1 MKKIHI
7 TSVILSAFLLASC
20 GEAAMTNTKTPY
32 EIEVIKAGDLTKSIT
47 LEKSALMKAGT
58 QVTLTAQAGG
68 RVGSVFVKPGDTVA
82 AWEVIVQIED
92 VYGSTNNARE
102 EAAIALESAQLT
114 LSSTT
119 LSLDQSLASA
129 KIAYEKAEKDYEA
142 TRLQNTANP
151 WEPSKAQ
158 LDYENYVTTQ
168 ENTLAG
174 YEVTYQSQLQSF
186 QSFLANVIDTTD
198 TIMGV
203 SESKKNQNN
212 SYEFLLGISATDG
225 DKRNIAEQNIRIL
238 LGYKNWTPSNSTPLT
253 ERLKELQ
260 KVYDIANITLKSV
273 EDVLSNTIADG
284 TYLTSTN
291 LNIFKST
298 IDGLQTQYTTSGFS
312 LVSYLNA
319 AQTFLATYEK
329 ERLSRQKSIQ
339 TAEENSRDGLQLAK
353 NAYETAEKTRALT
366 LKQMNQNISSASVR
380 LRNAQGN
387 INRLS
392 ITAPVDGVV
401 WQVRVDIGEEI
412 TAGKPVIDIASR
424 DAECDITVDSGTLAQ
439 LQIGAK
445 VNVNYR
451 GQKLPGTIMSVSP
464 IADNGLNFAVKI
476 GVNADVSIFG
486 DFATIDIPMS
496 SVFPTVPITAVTIL
510 APGQWEIWILSTDD
524 AGAMSVKKKSVILGN
539 LWNDRV
545 EITSE
550 LEANE
555 MVILSDMKNY
565 NPVDFELQKK
575 VRATAE
581 PL

>member
-1 MKKIHI
+1 MKHTHI
-7 TSVILSAFLLASC
+7 VSILLSAFLLVSC
-20 GEAAMTNTKTPY
+20 GETAITNTKTPY
-32 EIEVIKAGDLTKSIT
+32 EIEVVKAGDLTKSIT

-58 QVTLTAQAGG
+58 QVTLSSQANG
-68 RVGSVFVKPGDTVA
+68 RIGSVFVKPGDTVS
-82 AWEVIVQIED
+82 AWEVIVQIDD
-92 VYGSTNNARE
+92 VYGSTHNARD

-142 TRLQNTANP
+142 ARLHNTAKP

-158 LDYENYVTTQ
+158 LDYENYITTQ
-168 ENTLAG
+168 ESTLAG

-186 QSFLANVIDTTD
+186 QSFLANVIDTSD
-198 TIMGV
+198 TLLGV
-203 SESKKNQNN
+203 SESRRNQNDT
-212 SYEFLLGISATDG
+212 YEYLLGALNTQKKSA
-225 DKRNIAEQNIRIL
+225 AENSLQKL
-238 LGYKNWTPSNSTPLT
+238 LPYKNWSPDPKLSLV
-253 ERLKELQ
+253 ERVLELQ
-260 KVYDIANITLKSV
+260 RVYLITSEVLAGVESV
-273 EDVLSNTIADG
+273 LMNSVVDSTNF
-284 TYLTSTN
+284 TSTT
-291 LNIFKST
+291 LSTYKTT
-298 IDGLQTQYTTSGFS
+298 IDAYQSQYSGISTGLVT
-312 LVSYLNA
+312 YLNA

-329 ERLSRQKSIQ
+329 DRLSRQKSIQ
-339 TAEENSRDGLQLAK
+339 TAEENSRDALQLAK

-366 LKQMNQNISSASVR
+366 LKQMNQNISAAAVR

-401 WQVRVDIGEEI
+401 GQVRVDIGEEI
-412 TAGKPVIDIASR
+412 TAGKPVIDIASQ

-476 GVNADVSIFG
+476 GVNADVSVFG
-486 DFATIDIPMS
+486 DFATIDIPMN
-496 SVFPTVPITAVTIL
+496 SVFPTLPITAVTIL
-510 APGQWEIWILSTDD
+510 APGQGEIWVLHTDD
-524 AGAMSVKKKSVILGN
+524 AGAMNVQKKSVILGN

-550 LEANE
+550 LEPNQ
-555 MVILSDMKNY
+555 MIILSDMKNY
-565 NPVDFELQKK
+565 NSVDFDLQTK
-575 VRATAE
+575 VRATME